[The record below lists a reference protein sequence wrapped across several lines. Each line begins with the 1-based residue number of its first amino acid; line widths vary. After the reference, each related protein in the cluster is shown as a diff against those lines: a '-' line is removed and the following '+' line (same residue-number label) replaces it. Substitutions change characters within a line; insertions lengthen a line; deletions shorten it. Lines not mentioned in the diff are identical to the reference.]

1 MALPPASVLDPASP
15 VNPNDGYSTSGG
27 VSGVQDW
34 HVHTQTVNIMYVRNN
49 QYDGATSSINSA
61 PRITSNWMDINCTV
75 QTQDEIYSVVT
86 FSSTQPQSQAS
97 ATGNLFKPHVLQLQS
112 DTGVSG
118 GFGHEGVVSTSSMGI
133 IRREVRLDAV
143 GNVMDPIGICTQ
155 GVNLVMNQMP
165 GSYNA
170 SYDTSSSVN
179 GILAQAMGQLAV
191 RCPSFKATLV
201 EL

>member
-1 MALPPASVLDPASP
+1 MALPPASILDLASP
-15 VNPNDGYSTSGG
+15 VNPNIKGLSVSGG

-34 HVHTQTVNIMYVRNN
+34 WVHTQTVNIMYVRNN

-61 PRITSNWMDINCTV
+61 PRITSNWMDMNCTV
-75 QTQDEIYSVVT
+75 QTQDEIYSGVA
-86 FSSTQPQSQAS
+86 FSSTLAS
-97 ATGNLFKPHVLQLQS
+97 SIGNLFQPHVLQLQS
-112 DTGVSG
+112 LTAASG
-118 GFGHEGVVSTSSMGI
+118 GFGQEGVVSTSAMGI

-179 GILAQAMGQLAV
+179 GILAQAMGQVSEA
-191 RCPSFKATLV
+191 CPSFKATLV